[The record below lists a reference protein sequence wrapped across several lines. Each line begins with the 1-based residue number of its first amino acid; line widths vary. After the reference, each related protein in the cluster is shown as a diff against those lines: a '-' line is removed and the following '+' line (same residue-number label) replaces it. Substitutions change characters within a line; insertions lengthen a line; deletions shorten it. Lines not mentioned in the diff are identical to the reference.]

1 MPKQNSKIKIVIQ
14 GQENIKEIQYLMI
27 QWTAEKYQQLLEN
40 LNEGKVPAML
50 FNLLEE
56 EVFQE
61 IFGKTK
67 KELEHLK
74 IKLF

>member
-1 MPKQNSKIKIVIQ
+1 MPKENSKIKIVIQ
-14 GQENIKEIQYLMI
+14 GQESIKEIQYLMI
-27 QWTAEKYQQLLEN
+27 QWTAEKYQQLLES

-67 KELEHLK
+67 QELEHLK